1 MVWGVYI
8 EEDLHIQ
15 RGFCDFWRALKRSSF
30 ENGLKIKDLKN
41 SPDLI
46 KDILTP
52 TFNSCMFLLFINK
65 ENDKRGRTN
74 HLDDLFSLFFRIP

>member
-15 RGFCDFWRALKRSSF
+15 RGFCDFWIAFKRSSF

-52 TFNSCMFLLFINK
+52 TFNSCMFSSFYK
-65 ENDKRGRTN
+65 KRK
-74 HLDDLFSLFFRIP
+74 

>member
-1 MVWGVYI
+1 M

-46 KDILTP
+46 KDI
-52 TFNSCMFLLFINK
+52 
-65 ENDKRGRTN
+65 
-74 HLDDLFSLFFRIP
+74 

>member
-1 MVWGVYI
+1 MIFG
-8 EEDLHIQ
+8 
-15 RGFCDFWRALKRSSF
+15 ALKRSSF

-52 TFNSCMFLLFINK
+52 TFNSCMFSSFYK
-65 ENDKRGRTN
+65 ERKNDKRGRTN
-74 HLDDLFSLFFRIP
+74 HRDDLFPLFFRIP